1 MKTRARFALG
11 FAIGGFAIG
20 AAFYAYAGYVT
31 SSHYTGAPPSEVLNL
46 MLILCPPSIGS
57 MALQNGGAAEG
68 LIVWLIISLL
78 NALLYGAIGLGF
90 GELAARKLF

>member
-1 MKTRARFALG
+1 
-11 FAIGGFAIG
+11 
-20 AAFYAYAGYVT
+20 
-31 SSHYTGAPPSEVLNL
+31 
-46 MLILCPPSIGS
+46 MLILCPPSIAS